1 MKSAVDSIW
10 EEQARRQKESTTLSL
25 IKRCEGELERLNAR
39 RETIEKEIINCLMGE
54 SKLTGEALNCYYSL
68 YLQRVRQLIVRFY
81 EGVFPEFDV
90 KHVTIDTAY
99 IFTLIEELY
108 WRVYANVVYPG

>member
-1 MKSAVDSIW
+1 MLVLLPQLDK
-10 EEQARRQKESTTLSL
+10 
-25 IKRCEGELERLNAR
+25 
-39 RETIEKEIINCLMGE
+39 
-54 SKLTGEALNCYYSL
+54 CYYSL
-68 YLQRVRQLIVRFY
+68 YLRRVRQLISRFY